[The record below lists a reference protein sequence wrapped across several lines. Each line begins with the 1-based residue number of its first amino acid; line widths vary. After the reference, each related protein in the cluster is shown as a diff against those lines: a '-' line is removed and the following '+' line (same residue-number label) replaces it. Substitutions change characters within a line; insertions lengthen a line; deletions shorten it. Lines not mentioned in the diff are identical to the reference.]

1 MLSLRY
7 IALGIART
15 TAAPEPR
22 ATDAAA
28 FTAHPP
34 AAHVTGSTGPP
45 PSSCRL
51 GERLTAN
58 AGRCVSLQSMQN
70 ALSFSPAS
78 PTRMS
83 SFHAYGFDLKAVSV
97 RLLNG
102 AVKCMG

>member
-15 TAAPEPR
+15 TAASAPEPR
-22 ATDAAA
+22 ATDA